1 MADFKPYREKP
12 LPLQDQAFCQAS
24 GRISRPFGSV
34 LSSRIPG
41 SPGDLQVKAAGI
53 GVQIE
58 HLSGKVQPRHEL
70 GTHGARVDLLERHAA
85 GGNDGLVNGP
95 RAGDRHR
102 KMLEQLHELM
112 PLLARD
118 GVDLRILRD
127 AGQTH
132 EHRDHIA
139 GLRVLIRRYGFAVCG
154 TVGTLEALVQ
164 ADAVPPDA
172 VLMPI
177 SGRASVASLVV
188 SPFATSHDCR
198 ESCGYVIELPDERRV
213 AVATDTGVV
222 TGEMKAA
229 LPGCDYVFIES
240 NHDPDLLWHGAY
252 PYALKTRIA
261 SPSGHLSNG
270 DCAALLPELVRRGAT
285 RLVLAH
291 LSAENNTPRLALDT
305 AVAALAKAGM
315 SAGVEYLLE
324 AAAPQS
330 EEDVTIF

>member
-1 MADFKPYREKP
+1 M
-12 LPLQDQAFCQAS
+12 
-24 GRISRPFGSV
+24 
-34 LSSRIPG
+34 
-41 SPGDLQVKAAGI
+41 
-53 GVQIE
+53 
-58 HLSGKVQPRHEL
+58 
-70 GTHGARVDLLERHAA
+70 ARVCPLFSGS
-85 GGNDGLVNGP
+85 GGNCLFVGS
-95 RAGDRHR
+95 
-102 KMLEQLHELM
+102 
-112 PLLARD
+112 ARD
-118 GVDLRILRD
+118 GVLVD
-127 AGQTH
+127 AGVSARRIELALRARDIAPESIRAILVTH

-270 DCAALLPELVRRGAT
+270 DCAALLPELVRHGAT

-324 AAAPQS
+324 TAAPQS